1 MRLRLIAGFGVT
13 FVFALTG
20 CGTDSQAAA
29 PRPTGTTTSTPPV
42 EVNAAPGTVDT
53 SSPGGQAAAVLAAA
67 TDGKYVV
74 TLDPG
79 HGGDESGAA
88 AYGIV
93 EKDSNVD
100 FALRVERFLRQ
111 EGVEVVL
118 TRRDTNHPAGVTG
131 TGNTATRASLA
142 ERVKIANALNSDVFV
157 SIHSNGS
164 PNAADRGIEVYWES
178 RREFA
183 AENQRLAR
191 TVQDRMIEN
200 AQRTGYGV
208 RDRGIV
214 DSSCW
219 RGREGRCVGLY
230 VLSPGGQ
237 TTLGGNPQ
245 AKVPTLMPGV
255 LVELLFLSNTDDVAL
270 LKDDRARDAIA
281 QGLAWGILDFLKSR

>member
-1 MRLRLIAGFGVT
+1 MRLRLIAGLSAA
-13 FVFALTG
+13 FVLAIAG
-20 CGTDSQAAA
+20 CGADGQAASPVPA
-29 PRPTGTTTSTPPV
+29 STGTPPA

-53 SSPGGQAAAVLAAA
+53 TSPAGQATAARAAA
-67 TDGKYVV
+67 TNGKYVV

-88 AYGIV
+88 AYGVV

-111 EGVEVVL
+111 EGVEVIL
-118 TRRDTNHPAGVTG
+118 TRRDTNHPAGVTA
-131 TGNTATRASLA
+131 TGNAGARASLA
-142 ERVKIANALNSDVFV
+142 ERVRLANEVRSDVIV

-183 AENQRLAR
+183 TENQQLAR
-191 TVQDRMIEN
+191 TVQDRMIES
-200 AQRTGYGV
+200 AQHAGYGV
-208 RDRGIV
+208 RDRGII

-219 RGREGRCVGLY
+219 RGRDGRCVGLY
-230 VLSPGGQ
+230 VLSPAGQ

-255 LVELLFLSNTDDVAL
+255 LVELLFISNTEDVAL

>member
-1 MRLRLIAGFGVT
+1 MRLRLTAGFSAILML
-13 FVFALTG
+13 ALAG
-20 CGTDSQAAA
+20 CGAGEPAT
-29 PRPTGTTTSTPPV
+29 PPTGTTTTTATPSA
-42 EVNAAPGTVDT
+42 EVNAAPGSVNAA
-53 SSPGGQAAAVLAAA
+53 PGGQGAAASSA
-67 TDGKYVV
+67 DGKWVV

-88 AYGIV
+88 AYGVV

-142 ERVKIANALNSDVFV
+142 ERVRLANEAHSDAFV

-164 PNAADRGIEVYWES
+164 PNPADRGIEVYWES

-183 AENQRLAR
+183 TENQRLAR
-191 TVQDRMIEN
+191 TALNRMIESSDR
-200 AQRTGYGV
+200 AGYSI
-208 RDRGIV
+208 RDRGTI
-214 DSSCW
+214 DSACW
-219 RGREGRCVGLY
+219 RGFGGRCVGLY

-255 LVELLFLSNTDDVAL
+255 LVELLFISNTEDVAL
-270 LKDDRARDAIA
+270 LKDDHARDAIA
-281 QGLAWGILDFLKSR
+281 QGLAWGILDFLKSQ

>member
-1 MRLRLIAGFGVT
+1 MRSQLFAGLSAA
-13 FVFALTG
+13 FALAIIG
-20 CGTDSQAAA
+20 CGTGGLVSLPA
-29 PRPTGTTTSTPPV
+29 PISTSTPPA
-42 EVNAAPGTVDT
+42 EVNAAPGTVDA
-53 SSPGGQAAAVLAAA
+53 SSPGDQAAAALAAA

-88 AYGIV
+88 AYGVV

-111 EGVEVVL
+111 EGVEVIL
-118 TRRDTNHPAGVTG
+118 TRRDTNHPAGITA
-131 TGNTATRASLA
+131 TGNTGTRASLA
-142 ERVKIANALNSDVFV
+142 ERVRLANEARSDVFV

-164 PNAADRGIEVYWES
+164 PNATDRGIEVYWES

-183 AENQRLAR
+183 AENHRLAR
-191 TVQDRMIEN
+191 TVQERMIES
-200 AQRTGYGV
+200 AQHAGYGV
-208 RDRGIV
+208 RDRGVI

-219 RGREGRCVGLY
+219 RGRNGRCVGLY
-230 VLSPGGQ
+230 VLSPAGQ

-245 AKVPTLMPGV
+245 AKLPTLMPGV
-255 LVELLFLSNTDDVAL
+255 LVELLFISNTEDVAL

>member
-1 MRLRLIAGFGVT
+1 MRLRLITGLSAV
-13 FVFALTG
+13 FVLAIAG
-20 CGTDSQAAA
+20 CGTDAQRALPA
-29 PRPTGTTTSTPPV
+29 PASTGTPPA

-53 SSPGGQAAAVLAAA
+53 TSLAGQATAARAAA

-88 AYGIV
+88 AYGVV

-111 EGVEVVL
+111 EGVEVII
-118 TRRDTNHPAGVTG
+118 TRRDTNHPAGVTA
-131 TGNTATRASLA
+131 TGNAGTRASLA
-142 ERVKIANALNSDVFV
+142 ERVRLANEARSDVFV

-183 AENQRLAR
+183 TENQQLAR
-191 TVQDRMIEN
+191 TVQDRMIES
-200 AQRTGYGV
+200 AQHAGYSV
-208 RDRGIV
+208 RDRGII

-219 RGREGRCVGLY
+219 RGRDGRCVGLY
-230 VLSPGGQ
+230 VLSPAGQ

-255 LVELLFLSNTDDVAL
+255 LVELLFISNTEDVAL
-270 LKDDRARDAIA
+270 LKDDRARDAIS

>member
-1 MRLRLIAGFGVT
+1 MRLRLIAGLGAAIAV
-13 FVFALTG
+13 ALGG
-20 CGTDSQAAA
+20 CGADGQATPPA
-29 PRPTGTTTSTPPV
+29 PTGITSTPPA

-53 SSPGGQAAAVLAAA
+53 TSLGGQAGAARAAA

-88 AYGIV
+88 AYGVV

-118 TRRDTNHPAGVTG
+118 TRRDTNHPAGVTA
-131 TGNTATRASLA
+131 TGNTGTRASLA
-142 ERVKIANALNSDVFV
+142 ERVRLANEARSDVFV

-183 AENQRLAR
+183 DANKRLAR
-191 TVQDRMIEN
+191 TVLDRMVESSSR
-200 AQRTGYGV
+200 AGYSV
-208 RDRGIV
+208 RDRGTL

-219 RGREGRCVGLY
+219 RGRDGRCVGLY
-230 VLSPGGQ
+230 VLSPAGQ

-245 AKVPTLMPGV
+245 AKAPTLMPGV
-255 LVELLFLSNTDDVAL
+255 LVELLFISNTEDVAL

-281 QGLAWGILDFLKSR
+281 QGLSWGILDFLKSR

>member
-1 MRLRLIAGFGVT
+1 MRPRLITGLGLAV
-13 FVFALTG
+13 ALVLAG
-20 CGTDSQAAA
+20 CGQDSGPAATA
-29 PRPTGTTTSTPPV
+29 ASATTTPAA
-42 EVNAAPGTVDT
+42 EVNAAPGSVDT
-53 SSPGGQAAAVLAAA
+53 TAPAA
-67 TDGKYVV
+67 TPAPAADGKYVV

-88 AYGIV
+88 SYGVV

-118 TRRDTNHPAGVTG
+118 TRRDTNHPAGVAG

-142 ERVKIANALNSDVFV
+142 ERVRIANAANSDAFV

-164 PNAADRGIEVYWES
+164 PNTGDRGIEVYWES

-183 AENQRLAR
+183 TENQRLAR
-191 TVQDRMIEN
+191 TVLDRMITST
-200 AQRTGYGV
+200 AMAGYDI
-208 RDRGIV
+208 RDRGTI

-219 RGREGRCVGLY
+219 RGRAGRCVGLY
-230 VLSPGGQ
+230 VLSPAGQ

-245 AKVPTLMPGV
+245 AKVPTQMPGV
-255 LVELLFLSNTDDVAL
+255 LVELLFISNTEDVAL
-270 LKDDRARDAIA
+270 LQDDRARDAIA
-281 QGLAWGILDFLKSR
+281 QGLAWGILDFLKAG

>member
-1 MRLRLIAGFGVT
+1 MRPRVLAALCAALSIAAFT
-13 FVFALTG
+13 A
-20 CGTDSQAAA
+20 CGADGGAVQAPAVA
-29 PRPTGTTTSTPPV
+29 TSSASDP
-42 EVNAAPGTVDT
+42 EVNAAPGSVDSKPVPTV
-53 SSPGGQAAAVLAAA
+53 SAAM
-67 TDGKYVV
+67 DGRLVV

-88 AYGIV
+88 AYGVI

-100 FALRVERFLRQ
+100 FALRVEKYLRA
-111 EGVEVVL
+111 EGVEVIL
-118 TRRDTNHPAGVTG
+118 TRRDTNHPAGVTA
-131 TGNTATRASLA
+131 TGNAGTRASLA
-142 ERVKIANALNSDVFV
+142 ERVRLANEAVSDVFV

-164 PNAADRGIEVYWES
+164 PNAGDRGIEVYWES

-183 AENQRLAR
+183 EENKQLAR
-191 TVQDRMIEN
+191 MTLDRMIEVT
-200 AQRTGYGV
+200 ARAGYSI
-208 RDRGIV
+208 RDRGII

-219 RGREGRCVGLY
+219 RGRDGRCVGLY

-255 LVELLFLSNTDDVAL
+255 LVELLFISNTDDVAL

-281 QGLAWGILDFLKSR
+281 QGLAWGILDFLRSR